1 MTARLP
7 NPIDATPLA
16 EGGLP
21 PAVDAP
27 EFGELPAG
35 TVVAGRYRLESVLG
49 KGGMGVVYSAK
60 HLELD
65 TKVAL
70 KILPSIYVR
79 DPESLQRFE
88 REART
93 ACKVRHPNVVEV
105 FDLGRL
111 PSGEPYLVMEF
122 LEGYDLDAA
131 LSRGPLSHELLRKVV
146 SSMADALDALHGEGI
161 VHRDVKPANVFFA
174 KGTGGRETVK
184 LVDFG
189 LATSG
194 KENARLTQVGHVI
207 GTAAYLPP
215 ESARGDLAGPQG
227 DIYSLAVMAFELL
240 SGGALPFDG
249 LPMAILL
256 DKVSKPAPSLAS
268 ITGREFP
275 PALEAAL
282 AKGLQRVPAHRP
294 ASARALADELIAAL
308 DGVALPAKAT
318 RRGSVRPPAPTTD
331 PLPATPTN
339 NRGPMIA
346 AALVALL
353 LLIGGGAWYATMGGG
368 ATPTAAATEETPTEA
383 PLVIPTPLP
392 AAVAAVVEPTPVEP
406 TPVEPTPPSGE
417 STTVATAPSTG
428 RSRPRTGGEPTSSS
442 GAGTTSGASG
452 ASTGATSTG
461 ASITP
466 TGGART
472 EGPSEPAETGPGG
485 TEATESATA
494 RTATLLSDARSAM
507 LHGEIPRARDL
518 YREATLS
525 SPRNAAAWRGLGL
538 ASERMGLNPEART
551 AYERY
556 LSIAPNA
563 ADADTVRGRLEAL

>member
-16 EGGLP
+16 DGSF
-21 PAVDAP
+21 PAPVDAP
-27 EFGELPAG
+27 EFGELPSG
-35 TVVAGRYRLESVLG
+35 TVVAGRYRLEGILG

-65 TKVAL
+65 TQVAL

-111 PSGEPYLVMEF
+111 PTGEPYLVMEF

-131 LSRGPLSHELLRKVV
+131 LSRGPLSHDLLRKVV
-146 SSMADALDALHGEGI
+146 TSMADALDALHGEGI

-215 ESARGDLAGPQG
+215 ESARGDLAGAQG

-256 DKVSKPAPSLAS
+256 DKVSKPAPSLAT
-268 ITGREFP
+268 ITGRDFP
-275 PALEAAL
+275 AALEATL

-294 ASARALADELIAAL
+294 TSARAFADELVAAL
-308 DGVALPAKAT
+308 DGVALPSKPL
-318 RRGSVRPPAPTTD
+318 RRGSLRPGPTTD

-339 NRGPMIA
+339 DRGPLIA
-346 AALVALL
+346 VALMALL
-353 LLIGGGAWYATMGGG
+353 LLISGGAWFAFGGSGGTAVATTVPTTPVVEPVVPVTEPTPELPLAIAELTAPAIEVEAPESDPVVAVATTSPGTTSSGTGRVRPRVGGESGSGSGSGGSGG
-368 ATPTAAATEETPTEA
+368 ATITP
-383 PLVIPTPLP
+383 
-392 AAVAAVVEPTPVEP
+392 
-406 TPVEPTPPSGE
+406 
-417 STTVATAPSTG
+417 
-428 RSRPRTGGEPTSSS
+428 
-442 GAGTTSGASG
+442 AGTSTSAAG
-452 ASTGATSTG
+452 ST
-461 ASITP
+461 P
-466 TGGART
+466 
-472 EGPSEPAETGPGG
+472 EGPELGPGG
-485 TEATESATA
+485 AEATATATA
-494 RTATLLSDARSAM
+494 RTAALLSDARSAM

-538 ASERMGLNPEART
+538 ASERMGLTPEART

-556 LSIAPNA
+556 LSIAPTA
-563 ADADTVRGRLEAL
+563 ADAETVRGRLEAL

>member
-16 EGGLP
+16 DGGVP
-21 PAVDAP
+21 AAVDAP

-60 HLELD
+60 HLELE
-65 TKVAL
+65 TQVAL

-111 PSGEPYLVMEF
+111 PTGEPYLVMEF

-131 LSRGPLSHELLRKVV
+131 LSRGPLSHDLLRKVV
-146 SSMADALDALHGEGI
+146 TSMADALDALHGEGI

-174 KGTGGRETVK
+174 KGTGGRETIK

-227 DIYSLAVMAFELL
+227 DIYSLAVMAFELV

-256 DKVSKPAPSLAS
+256 DKVSKNAPSLAD

-282 AKGLQRVPAHRP
+282 AKGLQRVPSHRP
-294 ASARALADELIAAL
+294 PSARAFADEVVAAL
-308 DGVALPAKAT
+308 DGVALPSKVV
-318 RRGSVRPPAPTTD
+318 RRGSQRPGPPTE

-339 NRGPMIA
+339 SRAPLIA
-346 AALVALL
+346 IGIVALL
-353 LLIGGGAWYATMGGG
+353 LLLAGGGWLAFGGGAS
-368 ATPTAAATEETPTEA
+368 PTAVASAEPTGPAPA
-383 PLVIPTPLP
+383 PLVIPDP
-392 AAVAAVVEPTPVEP
+392 APVADPEPPAVELTAPAVEA
-406 TPVEPTPPSGE
+406 TPPEAVPSAE
-417 STTVATAPSTG
+417 PALVASTRV
-428 RSRPRTGGEPTSSS
+428 RPRAGSDAAGSGGGGATITPATGSPAT
-442 GAGTTSGASG
+442 GTTGA
-452 ASTGATSTG
+452 ARE
-461 ASITP
+461 TP
-466 TGGART
+466 
-472 EGPSEPAETGPGG
+472 ETGPGG
-485 TEATESATA
+485 TEATTTGTE
-494 RTATLLSDARSAM
+494 RTNALLSDARSAM

-518 YREATLS
+518 YREATLA

-538 ASERMGLNPEART
+538 ASERMGLSPEART